1 MKKKT
6 IIILLSALIVFSS
19 VFYACNDSSSN
30 TDNESTTTD
39 AEQASDKIAE
49 LEAMIQAILKDQQ
62 ASESEKNRQLEEL
75 RAELEKL
82 QQETHTDKS
91 TAPEVTLPNTEFKYT
106 ITNGMACITEIIT
119 IEENI
124 IIPYT
129 LDGYKV
135 YSIGSEVLS
144 SQSIKS
150 VTVSSGIEKIDWFA
164 FKNCPQLSSVT
175 IPETVRSI
183 GYGAFDNA
191 ASSFI
196 LRCPRDSFAHRY
208 AQSYGLTYDI
218 T

>member
-6 IIILLSALIVFSS
+6 IIVLLSALIVFSS

-30 TDNESTTTD
+30 TDKESTTTD
-39 AEQASDKIAE
+39 LEQSNDKIAE

-75 RAELEKL
+75 RVELEKL

-144 SQSIKS
+144 SQSVKS
-150 VTVSSGIEKIDWFA
+150 ITVSSGIEKIDWFA

-175 IPETVRSI
+175 IPDTVRSI
-183 GYGAFDNA
+183 GYGAFDN
-191 ASSFI
+191 SSSAFV
-196 LRCPRDSFAHRY
+196 LRCSRDSFAHRY

>member
-6 IIILLSALIVFSS
+6 IIVLLSALIVFSS

-30 TDNESTTTD
+30 TDKESTTTD
-39 AEQASDKIAE
+39 LEHSNDKIAE

-75 RAELEKL
+75 RVELEKL

-144 SQSIKS
+144 SQSVKS
-150 VTVSSGIEKIDWFA
+150 ITVSSGIEKIDWFA

-175 IPETVRSI
+175 IPDTVRSI
-183 GYGAFDNA
+183 GYGAFDN
-191 ASSFI
+191 SSSAFV
-196 LRCPRDSFAHRY
+196 LRCSRDSFAHRY

>member
-19 VFYACNDSSSN
+19 VFYACNDSPSN
-30 TDNESTTTD
+30 SDNKGTTTD

-144 SQSIKS
+144 SQSVKS
-150 VTVSSGIEKIDWFA
+150 ITVSSGIEKIDWFA

-175 IPETVRSI
+175 IPDTVRSI
-183 GYGAFDNA
+183 GYGAFDN
-191 ASSFI
+191 SSSAFV
-196 LRCPRDSFAHRY
+196 LRCSRDSFAHRY

>member
-39 AEQASDKIAE
+39 LEQSNDKIAE

-135 YSIGSEVLS
+135 YSIGSEALS

-183 GYGAFDNA
+183 GYGAFDN
-191 ASSFI
+191 SSSAFV
-196 LRCPRDSFAHRY
+196 LRCSRDSFAHRY

>member
-39 AEQASDKIAE
+39 MEQSNDKIAE

-62 ASESEKNRQLEEL
+62 ASESEKNKQLEEL
-75 RAELEKL
+75 RVELEKL

-91 TAPEVTLPNTEFKYT
+91 TAPEVILPNTEFKYT

-144 SQSIKS
+144 SQSVKS
-150 VTVSSGIEKIDWFA
+150 ITVSSGIEKIDWFA

-183 GYGAFDNA
+183 GYGAFDN
-191 ASSFI
+191 SSSAFV
-196 LRCPRDSFAHRY
+196 LRCSRDSFAHRY

>member
-30 TDNESTTTD
+30 SDNKGTTTD

-75 RAELEKL
+75 RVELEKL

-144 SQSIKS
+144 SQSVKS
-150 VTVSSGIEKIDWFA
+150 ITVSSGIEKIDWFA

-175 IPETVRSI
+175 IPDTVRSI

-191 ASSFI
+191 SSSFI
-196 LRCPRDSFAHRY
+196 LRCTRDSFAHRY